1 MSNCGNAGQSVFRST
16 LPNQP
21 NPDQLN
27 NRKFNNSETYRYHLQ
42 VILDK
47 LACVPKNNFNNL

>member
-21 NPDQLN
+21 NPDKLN
-27 NRKFNNSETYRYHLQ
+27 NKKFDNSETYRYHLQ
-42 VILDK
+42 VI
-47 LACVPKNNFNNL
+47 FR